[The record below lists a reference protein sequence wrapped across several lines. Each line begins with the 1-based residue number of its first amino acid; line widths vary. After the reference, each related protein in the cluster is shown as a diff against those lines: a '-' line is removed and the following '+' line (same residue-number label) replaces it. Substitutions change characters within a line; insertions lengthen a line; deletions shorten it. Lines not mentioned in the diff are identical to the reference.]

1 MAAIIALNGPSGDDM
16 AGTLKLLSCSEGHFW
31 ETLEGG
37 ATAVCPV
44 CGGPPESWPLLGPGP
59 DDAAAA
65 ASPAAPAAPKPTFSR
80 RPVVPGYE
88 IVEDRGRTAA
98 GVAVFLAKQELVP
111 RKVLLKVVTAAED
124 RGQRAWGALRGEAV
138 ALGKI
143 THPNVIQ
150 FYEAGDRNR
159 EQFYNAVEFVDGP
172 TLAQKWS
179 AKPLPF
185 RQTAAIVEVLAR
197 AVQHAHD
204 QGVVHRSLRPAA
216 IHLQLYKSEGHTG
229 GVVPPFCLVHSMRC
243 IPKITD
249 FGLAR
254 RPVEGDVNDLD
265 LQQGMPSYLAP
276 EQVWGRAKDI
286 GPATDV
292 YALGAILYE
301 LISGEPPF
309 LGPSLSDTL
318 DLIQSRP
325 LTPPE
330 NHRRGVPA
338 DLSAVCRKCLEKQPR
353 QRYANAR
360 ALADDL
366 RRFLDGKPVKDG
378 PGGVVYK
385 LWRLAWRRPGVLAL
399 LVCTIG
405 LAIALAR
412 ALAKPEYGPPPREIS
427 ISTSAPLRIDVPRH
441 GFIAPAVPSKS
452 DPDVVYSQNLAL
464 AQRALRIGNNER
476 AGQYLNRCPERMREW
491 EWFALRQQVGHEVRN
506 TLHSNVPVSGL
517 ACSPD
522 GHFLA
527 AVGSD
532 DRDPRGT
539 VTVWDAKGE
548 QVLQARPVA
557 AEVSGLAW
565 TSDSTSLV
573 VLDKTGKKTTFE
585 LRLAGRPGMAAM
597 PKDSTRLYANH
608 RTAALALRGAWQE
621 HMVAVVEGP
630 QVRTYIGSHAF
641 SKINAR
647 GEDVVALAFC
657 PEKNQ
662 LATSERS
669 GVLRIWDLG
678 SGLSLIALEGHTA
691 EVTALAFSPGG
702 KRLVSGGKDKAL
714 CVWDVGEGREVIRF
728 EDLTGTPTALAFHPE
743 GRRLYVAMGSTVE
756 VWGDNG
762 P

>member
-1 MAAIIALNGPSGDDM
+1 M

-31 ETLEGG
+31 ETSEGG
-37 ATAVCPV
+37 PAAVCPV
-44 CGGPPESWPLLGPGP
+44 CGGPPESWPLLGPGS
-59 DDAAAA
+59 DDA
-65 ASPAAPAAPKPTFSR
+65 PAAVAVPTAQAAPKPTFSR

-88 IVEDRGRTAA
+88 IVEDRGRTSA

-143 THPNVIQ
+143 AHPNVIQ

-185 RQTAAIVEVLAR
+185 RQAAAIVEVLAR

-229 GVVPPFCLVHSMRC
+229 AVVSPFCLVHSMRC

-301 LISGEPPF
+301 LVGGEPPF
-309 LGPSLSDTL
+309 LGPSLSETL

-325 LTPPE
+325 LVPPE

-353 QRYANAR
+353 QRYASAE

-366 RRFLDGKPVKDG
+366 RRFLDGKPVKDC
-378 PGGVVYK
+378 PGGVVNK

-399 LVCTIG
+399 LACTIG

-412 ALAKPEYGPPPREIS
+412 VMAKPDHGPQPLPW
-427 ISTSAPLRIDVPRH
+427 TTAAPGSGPIRVEVPRH
-441 GFIAPAVPSKS
+441 GLIAPAVPPKS
-452 DPDVVYSQNLAL
+452 DPEAAYLQNVAL
-464 AQRALRIGNNER
+464 AQRALRFGNDDR
-476 AGQYLNRCPERMREW
+476 AREYLGRCPRLLRDW
-491 EWFALRQQVGHEVRN
+491 EWFALRQQVAHEARERLRTN
-506 TLHSNVPVSGL
+506 APVSGL

-522 GHFLA
+522 GRFLA
-527 AVGSD
+527 AVGF
-532 DRDPRGT
+532 DPKGLSGS
-539 VTVWDAKGE
+539 VTLWDEKGE
-548 QVLQARPVA
+548 QVLQTELVA
-557 AEVSGLAW
+557 SVLSGVAW
-565 TSDSTSLV
+565 TADSASLV
-573 VLDKTGKKTTFE
+573 VLDKTGAETALGLWT
-585 LRLAGRPGMAAM
+585 APG
-597 PKDSTRLYANH
+597 PGGVRVRDRQHLTQKYANH
-608 RTAALALRGAWQE
+608 RAAAVALRGAGDVR
-621 HMVAVVEGP
+621 MVAVVEGP
-630 QVRTYIGSHAF
+630 QVRIYNRSHAF
-641 SKINAR
+641 STIPAR
-647 GEDVVALAFC
+647 GEDVTALACC
-657 PEKNQ
+657 PEKNY
-662 LATSERS
+662 LATGERT
-669 GVLRIWDLG
+669 GVVQVWDAG
-678 SGLSLIALEGHTA
+678 SRVSLVSLEGHTA

-702 KRLVSGGKDKAL
+702 KRLVSAGKDGSL
-714 CVWDVGEGREVIRF
+714 CVWDVGGGREVLCF
-728 EDLTGTPTALAFHPE
+728 EGLASAPVALAFHPE
-743 GRRLYVAMGSTVE
+743 VRRLFVATGLGIEM
-756 VWGDNG
+756 WGGVGLWDDKE

>member
-1 MAAIIALNGPSGDDM
+1 
-16 AGTLKLLSCSEGHFW
+16 
-31 ETLEGG
+31 
-37 ATAVCPV
+37 
-44 CGGPPESWPLLGPGP
+44 
-59 DDAAAA
+59 
-65 ASPAAPAAPKPTFSR
+65 
-80 RPVVPGYE
+80 
-88 IVEDRGRTAA
+88 
-98 GVAVFLAKQELVP
+98 
-111 RKVLLKVVTAAED
+111 VTAAED

-185 RQTAAIVEVLAR
+185 RQAAAIVEVLAR

-229 GVVPPFCLVHSMRC
+229 AVVPPFCLVHSMRC

-286 GPATDV
+286 GPGTDV

-301 LISGEPPF
+301 LVGGEPPF

-330 NHRRGVPA
+330 KHRRGVPA

-353 QRYANAR
+353 QRYASAE

-366 RRFLDGKPVKDG
+366 RRFLDGKPVKDC
-378 PGGVVYK
+378 PRGVVNK
-385 LWRLAWRRPGVLAL
+385 LWRVAWRRPGVLAL
-399 LVCTIG
+399 IVCTIG

-412 ALAKPEYGPPPREIS
+412 ALAKPERAYQANAVKQLGGESPWLTNP
-427 ISTSAPLRIDVPRH
+427 APLRIDVPRH

-464 AQRALRIGNNER
+464 AQRALRLGNDER
-476 AGQYLNRCPERMREW
+476 AGEYLKRCPGLLHEW
-491 EWFALRQQVGHEVRN
+491 EWFALGQQVAHEVRN

-522 GHFLA
+522 GRFLA
-527 AVGSD
+527 SVGSIGR
-532 DRDPRGT
+532 DRQGT
-539 VTVWDAKGE
+539 VTVWDEKGE
-548 QVLQARPVA
+548 QVLQAGPFA
-557 AEVSGLAW
+557 AELSGLVW
-565 TSDSTSLV
+565 TPDSTSLV
-573 VLDKTGKKTTFE
+573 VLDKTGKETTFE
-585 LRLAGRPGMAAM
+585 LRLAGRPGMAAI
-597 PKDSTRLYANH
+597 PRDSTRLFGNH
-608 RTAALALRGAWQE
+608 RAAALALRGAWQE
-621 HMVAVVEGP
+621 PMIAVVEGP

-662 LATSERS
+662 LATGERS
-669 GVLRIWDLG
+669 GVLRIWDLV
-678 SGLSLIALEGHTA
+678 SGLSLIPLEGHTA

-702 KRLVSGGKDKAL
+702 KRLVSGGKDKSL
-714 CVWDVGEGREVIRF
+714 CAWDVGEGREVIRF
-728 EDLTGTPTALAFHPE
+728 EGLADVPTALAFHPE
-743 GRRLYVAMGSTVE
+743 GRRLYVAMGSDVE

-762 P
+762 R